1 MVIILND
8 FCNIFNFPLII
19 FSDFIFYT
27 FQSLIYYITKI
38 FDFFYVTTIFNFY
51 SIFFCILD
59 NCCIMGFFSI
69 ICPLFF
75 FWKPSYFCCCI
86 THNRFGFS
94 PVYILIIIYSVLHF
108 VFVLLLNFFVI
119 YQKLCVK
126 LSNFWFFCLSF
137 LYIWNYLVFIL
148 SLEVCDHLLWLFI
161 GMSENFH
168 ICIFICMVY
177 MCSQLFS
184 LIFVIYL
191 EQYKFVPVLLIFS
204 LCVWNMCLLLISC
217 DLCINLWG
225 VVHFGFF
232 FCQRNSLNI
241 CLCQFFCL
249 FLHWSHQL
257 LELLKIY
264 YLFDLVSCSDH
275 CRNSWWF
282 LDFYWWFHYVEQ

>member
-1 MVIILND
+1 MFYCFKHGCRLAINLND
-8 FCNIFNFPLII
+8 FSNIFNFPLII

-27 FQSLIYYITKI
+27 FQSLIYYITKF

-137 LYIWNYLVFIL
+137 LYIWNYLVFIFVTR
-148 SLEVCDHLLWLFI
+148 SLWSLAVVVHWYEWEFSHMCFYLYGIHMQSIVFFNFCNLPWTILVCSCVI
-161 GMSENFH
+161 N
-168 ICIFICMVY
+168 
-177 MCSQLFS
+177 LFS
-184 LIFVIYL
+184 LCLKHVFVI
-191 EQYKFVPVLLIFS
+191 
-204 LCVWNMCLLLISC
+204 N
-217 DLCINLWG
+217 
-225 VVHFGFF
+225 VV
-232 FCQRNSLNI
+232 I
-241 CLCQFFCL
+241 
-249 FLHWSHQL
+249 WA
-257 LELLKIY
+257 
-264 YLFDLVSCSDH
+264 
-275 CRNSWWF
+275 
-282 LDFYWWFHYVEQ
+282 